1 MDELVSAALEEVC
14 ARLSPG
20 LPVTDLWLVLRGAL
34 EVSDLPLGPVVKHAP
49 SARLIALLVIRHAMG
64 EGNGAPIEPA
74 EKDVEE
80 AERRGVRLV
89 ASATLR
95 DNFLRMYHCRFT
107 KSEVSDV
114 QKATLECVGARCLIY
129 KLFRGAKLTRAEDL
143 RNASVPKVSLHD
155 QAVKQDQALLSL
167 EAQFLI

>member
-14 ARLSPG
+14 ARFSPG
-20 LPVTDLWLVLRGAL
+20 LPVTDLWPALRGAL
-34 EVSDLPLGPVVKHAP
+34 EASDLPLGPTVKHAP
-49 SARLIALLVIRHAMG
+49 SARLIALLVIRLAMW

-80 AERRGVRLV
+80 AERRGVWLV

-107 KSEVSDV
+107 KSELSVV
-114 QKATLECVGARCLIY
+114 QKATLECVGASR
-129 KLFRGAKLTRAEDL
+129 
-143 RNASVPKVSLHD
+143 
-155 QAVKQDQALLSL
+155 
-167 EAQFLI
+167 